1 MIFPPKISFELIP
14 ATLQNIFLTLFF
26 FHVQILC
33 CNFVQFGG
41 WGWLGTQPSISLLNL
56 SFSPCI
62 VFPLNDIVNHERERE
77 NLLPLS
83 VLLSMSFHSGT
94 YTNGFDNWTV
104 VSINA
109 NWNPGELYIYF
120 YARPRGENGPGLL
133 KVLMLGIHWASG
145 WLCLVLA
152 SSCCRGFNL
161 KNFGCPSGMFLD
173 VQTRRQILG

>member
-1 MIFPPKISFELIP
+1 MSRFC
-14 ATLQNIFLTLFF
+14 AA
-26 FHVQILC
+26 ILY
-33 CNFVQFGG
+33 NLEVEGG
-41 WGWLGTQPSISLLNL
+41 WGPSLASHFLTSLSLHVLCFLLMILL
-56 SFSPCI
+56 SW
-62 VFPLNDIVNHERERE
+62 ERERE

-94 YTNGFDNWTV
+94 YTNGFDNWTG

-161 KNFGCPSGMFLD
+161 KKFGCPSGMFLD